1 MSALDPLDVVTGAL
15 LGCAVGDALGL
26 PAEGMKSAAI
36 ARRFGAL
43 DRYRLIGGMGF
54 VSDDTEQTALVAE
67 SLAVARDDEARAVRH
82 FRRRL
87 VGWFWRLPFGIGLAT
102 LRACFKLMLGLK
114 NSGIRSAGNGAAM
127 RASIVGVV
135 VGDAAQRRA
144 LGRAIAR
151 VTHTDDRAVEGALY
165 VAELAAGAARGV
177 IDVNGALDVVSE
189 PTLRAAITKAIEL
202 ARARTGDEEAARTL
216 GTTGFVM
223 HTVPLATFMVVKYGD
238 DTLDAV
244 RATIRVGG
252 DTDSNAAIVGTVLG
266 ALHGAHAL
274 PDELVARLNDGPF
287 GPTHLRALASSLV
300 NGGAPPSWS
309 FLIALVRNLA
319 LYPVVLAHGFRRLI
333 PF

>member
-1 MSALDPLDVVTGAL
+1 MSARDPLDVVTGAL
-15 LGCAVGDALGL
+15 LGCAIGDALGL
-26 PAEGMKSAAI
+26 PAEGMKSTAI

-43 DRYRLIGGMGF
+43 DRYRLIGRMGF

-67 SLAVARDDEARAVRH
+67 SIAIARGDEARAVRH

-102 LRACFKLMLGLK
+102 LRACFKLMFGLK
-114 NSGIRSAGNGAAM
+114 NSGVRSAGNGAAM

-135 VGDAAQRRA
+135 IADAAQRRA

-151 VTHTDDRAVEGALY
+151 VTHTDDRAIEGALF
-165 VAELAAGAARGV
+165 VAELAAGAARGE
-177 IDVNGALDVVSE
+177 IDVRGALDVVSE
-189 PTLRAAITKAIEL
+189 PSLHAAITKAIEL
-202 ARARTGDEEAARTL
+202 ASAHSSDDDAARAL

-223 HTVPLATFMVVKYGD
+223 HTVPLATFMIVKHGAD
-238 DTLDAV
+238 ALDAI

-287 GPTHLRALASSLV
+287 GPTHLRALAASLV
-300 NGGAPPSWS
+300 NGSAPPRWS
-309 FLIALVRNLA
+309 FVIALVRNLA
-319 LYPVVLAHGFRRLI
+319 LYPVVLAHGFRRLT
-333 PF
+333 PL